1 LSLLHKAGYR
11 HLLRHPW
18 QLLLSVLGI
27 ATGVAVVVAMDLGID
42 SAREAFRTS
51 SETVAGR
58 ATHQIAGGVT
68 GVPDSLPALLRRE
81 HGVRSAAPV
90 LEGYVLPVDGP
101 ERPLRVLGVDPYSEE
116 PFRPFLAGGPGEALD
131 GSLLLTEQGGIFL
144 SRETADL
151 LGLSEGDE
159 FRVLVGAV
167 EGSLRAVGILEPGD
181 ELSRRG
187 LRDLLVLDIAEAQ
200 DLLERQGRLDR
211 VDLLVPAGPEGD
223 ALLSRI
229 QAVLPPGARVEP
241 AGSRDRAMAAM
252 IQAFDLNLRALSLL
266 ALLFGI
272 FLIYSTMTFSVVRRR
287 ITLGILRAMG
297 ASRRAILRSVL
308 GEAAVLGVLGAV
320 PGVLLGVIL
329 GRGLVR
335 LVTRTINDLYFVVS
349 VEGLVVPPEVLL
361 KGFVLGVGAA
371 VLASVPAVREAVR
384 VEPREAMAR
393 ASLEDRA
400 RKLVPR
406 TTVLGLSLGVAGLLV
421 LRMGSGIF
429 TAFLGLFAVVVGL
442 ALLTPVAVVG
452 MTAALRPLLRAAGGI
467 VGAMAARGV
476 VTALSRTG
484 PAMMA
489 LVVAVSVTVGLGVMI
504 QSFRTSVA
512 TWLDRSLEADLY
524 VSAPSLLAARPYG
537 QLPRGLAQEILAL
550 DGVEAVHASRG
561 TQIFLDDAA
570 VRLSAWESLGQEGA
584 GTPPELL
591 ASVGPDAIE
600 RFLRGEGVLVSEP
613 FSVRRGTA
621 PGDTVILP
629 GEEGPVPLPVL
640 AVYRDYGSDAGAVR
654 VIRSLYDQ
662 YWDDPTVTS
671 LGVFLASGA
680 DEDGVEAL
688 IRSAAGAGLALE
700 VRSNRAL
707 RAVSLEVFDRTFA
720 ITRVLRVL
728 AFVVAFIAVLSA
740 LMALQLERGREL
752 AVLRA
757 NGLTPG
763 QTWGLVTTQTGI
775 MGAMAG
781 LLAVPVGLALAAI
794 MIQVVNRRSFGWS
807 MEMVAGPELLLQAVV
822 LASVAALLAG
832 VYPSH
837 LMSRT
842 SPAGALRGE

>member
-1 LSLLHKAGYR
+1 
-11 HLLRHPW
+11 
-18 QLLLSVLGI
+18 
-27 ATGVAVVVAMDLGID
+27 
-42 SAREAFRTS
+42 
-51 SETVAGR
+51 
-58 ATHQIAGGVT
+58 
-68 GVPDSLPALLRRE
+68 
-81 HGVRSAAPV
+81 
-90 LEGYVLPVDGP
+90 
-101 ERPLRVLGVDPYSEE
+101 
-116 PFRPFLAGGPGEALD
+116 
-131 GSLLLTEQGGIFL
+131 
-144 SRETADL
+144 
-151 LGLSEGDE
+151 
-159 FRVLVGAV
+159 
-167 EGSLRAVGILEPGD
+167 
-181 ELSRRG
+181 
-187 LRDLLVLDIAEAQ
+187 
-200 DLLERQGRLDR
+200 
-211 VDLLVPAGPEGD
+211 
-223 ALLSRI
+223 
-229 QAVLPPGARVEP
+229 
-241 AGSRDRAMAAM
+241 MAAM

-287 ITLGILRAMG
+287 TTLGILRAMG

-349 VEGLVVPPEVLL
+349 VEGLVVPPEVLI

-406 TTVLGLSLGVAGLLV
+406 TTVLGLGLGVAGLLV
-421 LRMGSGIF
+421 LRMGTGIF
-429 TAFLGLFAVVVGL
+429 AAFLGLFAVVVGL

-452 MTAALRPLLRAAGGI
+452 MTTALRPLLRAVGGI

-537 QLPRGLAQEILAL
+537 QLPRALAQEILAL

-561 TQIFLDDAA
+561 TQIFLEGAA
-570 VRLSAWESLGQEGA
+570 VRLSAWESLGREGA

-591 ASVGPDAIE
+591 ASVGPDAID
-600 RFLRGEGVLVSEP
+600 RFLRGEGVLISEP
-613 FSVRRGTA
+613 FSVRRGTG
-621 PGDTVILP
+621 PGDTVVLP
-629 GEEGPVPLPVL
+629 GEAGPVPLPVL

-654 VIRSLYDQ
+654 VIRFLYDRH
-662 YWDDPTVTS
+662 WDDPTVTS
-671 LGVFLASGA
+671 LGIFLAAGV
-680 DEDGVEAL
+680 DEERVEEL

-781 LLAVPVGLALAAI
+781 ILATPVGLALAAI

-822 LASVAALLAG
+822 LAAVAALLAG

>member
-27 ATGVAVVVAMDLGID
+27 TMGVAVVVAMDLGID
-42 SAREAFRTS
+42 SAREAFRAS
-51 SETVAGR
+51 SEAVAGR
-58 ATHQIAGGVT
+58 GTHQIVGGVT

-81 HGVRSAAPV
+81 QGIRFAAPV
-90 LEGYVLPVDGP
+90 LEGYVLSPDRSD
-101 ERPLRVLGVDPYSEE
+101 RPLRVLGVDPYSEE
-116 PFRPFLAGGPGEALD
+116 PFRPFLAGGPGHALD
-131 GSLLLTEQGGIFL
+131 GSLLLTEPGGVFL

-151 LGLSEGDE
+151 LGISQGDG
-159 FRVLVGAV
+159 FRVLVGGA
-167 EGSLRAVGILEPGD
+167 EGSLRAVGVLEPVD

-200 DLLERQGRLDR
+200 DLLDRQGRLDR
-211 VDLLVPAGPEGD
+211 VDLLLPAGAVGD
-223 ALLSRI
+223 TLLSRI
-229 QAVLPPGARVEP
+229 QAVLPPGSRVEP
-241 AGSRDRAMAAM
+241 AGSRDQAMVAM

-272 FLIYSTMTFSVVRRR
+272 FLIYGTMTFSVVRRR
-287 ITLGILRAMG
+287 TTLGILRAMG
-297 ASRRAILRSVL
+297 ASRRDVLRSVL
-308 GEAAVLGVLGAV
+308 GEAAVLGALGAV

-349 VEGLVVPPEVLL
+349 VEGVVVPPEVLL
-361 KGFVLGVGAA
+361 KGFVLGVGAS
-371 VLASVPAVREAVR
+371 VLASVPAVREAIR

-406 TTVLGLSLGVAGLLV
+406 TTLLGLGLGLAGLLV
-421 LRMGSGIF
+421 LGTGKGIL
-429 TAFLGLFAVVVGL
+429 TAFVGLFAVIVGM
-442 ALLTPVAVVG
+442 ALLTPAAVVG
-452 MTAALRPLLRAAGGI
+452 MTGALRPLLRVAGGI

-524 VSAPSLLAARPYG
+524 VSAPSVVAARPYG
-537 QLPRGLAQEILAL
+537 QLPRALAEEILAL
-550 DGVEAVHASRG
+550 GGVDAVHASRG
-561 TQIFLDDAA
+561 TQIFLDDGT
-570 VRLSAWESLGQEGA
+570 VQLSAWESLGREGA

-591 ASVGPDAIE
+591 ASVGTDAID

-613 FSVRRGTA
+613 FATRRGTV
-621 PGDTVILP
+621 PGDTVTLP
-629 GEEGPVPLPVL
+629 GEDGPLPLPVL
-640 AVYRDYGSDAGAVR
+640 AVYRDYGSDAGAIR
-654 VIRSLYDQ
+654 VIRSLYDRH
-662 YWDDPTVTS
+662 WDDPTITS
-671 LGVFLASGA
+671 LGIFLASGA
-680 DEDGVEAL
+680 DEARVEEE
-688 IRSAAGAGLALE
+688 IRTVAGAGLALE
-700 VRSNRAL
+700 VRSNQAL
-707 RAVSLEVFDRTFA
+707 RAASLEVFDRTFA
-720 ITRVLRVL
+720 ITRVLRIL
-728 AFVVAFIAVLSA
+728 AFVVAFMAVLSA

-763 QTWGLVTTQTGI
+763 QTWGLVTTQTGV

-781 LLAVPVGLALAAI
+781 ILATPVGLALAAI

-807 MEMVAGPELLLQAVV
+807 MEMVAGPELFLQAIG
-822 LASVAALLAG
+822 LAAVAALLAG